1 MYRRRVWRR
10 KPSVVYANDKDVV
23 SSGSRQGP
31 AEWRVS
37 AECHGGGQE
46 AESGCNL
53 ESPSPRRVA
62 RSNSVN
68 VLALCIG
75 YSLGM
80 LATWS
85 VRSPVSARRA
95 SARKGIAV
103 ILAIVVVACGL
114 LGRQT
119 VVGWDANRLHLYL
132 APCLSID
139 VVTGALSEPEL
150 SRRYFWL

>member
-1 MYRRRVWRR
+1 MIRTLSPVGAARAQLSGGYQPSVTVEVKRRNPDATWSHRVWCPLHQRSHR
-10 KPSVVYANDKDVV
+10 SWPST
-23 SSGSRQGP
+23 
-31 AEWRVS
+31 
-37 AECHGGGQE
+37 H
-46 AESGCNL
+46 
-53 ESPSPRRVA
+53 PRRVA